1 MSTKISVTPLIGANL
16 DNTNIS
22 TLINRNAG
30 IAASARL
37 GDEIFGSDGRL
48 YVYAEANGA
57 ISASTAVCTINAG
70 TFLATSSGGAYT
82 SPATALIVGDRAW
95 FNKASV

>member
-1 MSTKISVTPLIGANL
+1 MATKISVQPLIGANL
-16 DNTNIS
+16 DNNNIS

-30 IAASARL
+30 IAASARVL
-37 GDEIFGSDGRL
+37 DEVFGSDGKI

-57 ISASTAVCTINAG
+57 IPASTAVCTIAAATG
-70 TFLATSSGGAYT
+70 LATATGGAYT

-95 FNKASV
+95 FSKASV